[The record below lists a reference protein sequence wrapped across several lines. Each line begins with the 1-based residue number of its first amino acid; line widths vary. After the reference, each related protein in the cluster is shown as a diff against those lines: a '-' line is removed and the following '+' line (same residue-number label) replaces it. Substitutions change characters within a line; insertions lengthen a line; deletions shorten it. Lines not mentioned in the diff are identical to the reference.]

1 MTTQN
6 TTITTGNS
14 RFSKIFADSSTDAV
28 WSGNVLLDTIS
39 NQSLGIL
46 VPNATLTFAQAE
58 YESGA
63 MAWRIQNAQTLAVSR
78 YGFGVLAGQNFMGGS
93 MIAPVQ
99 VSPNDILTTYPV
111 PISSVGTPNTVNAL
125 AWVGTSKGIE
135 LMQALAAPDGTATE
149 MKTAINDQTI
159 GDAFFNSTL
168 THICV
173 QLDDGS
179 QLDRVEVL
187 DNLGGIQ
194 MTLQGGYRGAT
205 ASSRSN
211 HFNLE
216 VRGLNVPIGK
226 GFKLRVVAV
235 GGI

>member
-1 MTTQN
+1 MATQN
-6 TTITTGNS
+6 TTITTGNA
-14 RFSKIFADSSTDAV
+14 RFSKIFADSSTDGV

-39 NQSLGIL
+39 DQSLGIL
-46 VPNATLTFAQAE
+46 VPNATLSFAQAE

-63 MAWRIQNAQTLAVSR
+63 MAWRIQNAQTLSVSR
-78 YGFGVLAGQNFMGGS
+78 YGFGVLAGQNCMKSS

-99 VSPNDILTTYPV
+99 VSPNDILTTYPL
-111 PISSVGTPNTVNAL
+111 PKASISAPNTVNAL
-125 AWVGTSKGIE
+125 AWIGTSKGIE
-135 LMQALAAPDGTATE
+135 LMQATNFADNTATE
-149 MKTAINDQTI
+149 MKTAINSQTI

-173 QLDDGS
+173 QLDDDS
-179 QLDRVEVL
+179 QLDRIEIV

-205 ASSRSN
+205 DSSRSN